1 MNMELNIRK
10 KAVRMPEYVIYIF
23 LWLIFLIIP
32 VITNNYSSGTDFI
45 RIRYDWL
52 RMLPF
57 FVVFILNSLILL
69 PKILFRGRTR
79 TYLFVLILTVSAIS
93 ALFQIIGPV
102 LYRNDPKLI
111 EQRILRD
118 PQYGRQDMM
127 PGAQPGQLPGNSG
140 LFEAPAN
147 VTGKGELSG
156 NPPSIIFLN
165 TFLISLLIA
174 GFNTSIA
181 ATNKWVEEEQARKEV
196 EKEHI
201 KSELAFLQNQVS
213 PHFFMNTLN
222 NIHALIEADAAL
234 AQDAVLKL
242 SELMRYLLYESERGD
257 TTLRKEAVFL
267 QSYVNLMKLRVDE
280 RVRIDLDLQPVF
292 ENVSLP
298 PLLFISFIENSFKHG
313 ISYREASHLS
323 FSLKGDKEKIEFT
336 AVNTIPSVQNP
347 AKKSGGIG
355 LENIRKRLDLL
366 YGKEYDLDIDKTNS
380 EFRVKLVIPAHPV
393 KSINNKLNVKI

>member
-1 MNMELNIRK
+1 MNMELTIRK
-10 KAVRMPEYVIYIF
+10 KAGRMPEYVIYVF

-32 VITNNYSSGTDFI
+32 VITNNYSSRNDII

-57 FVVFILNSLILL
+57 LLVFIINSLILL
-69 PKILFRGRTR
+69 PKILFRGKTR
-79 TYLFVLILTVSAIS
+79 TYLFVLVLSVTAIS
-93 ALFQIIGPV
+93 VLFQVIGPV

-111 EQRILRD
+111 EQRLLRD
-118 PQYGRQDMM
+118 PQYGRADMM
-127 PGAQPGQLPGNSG
+127 PGAQPGQI
-140 LFEAPAN
+140 PA
-147 VTGKGELSG
+147 TGSLYDTPAKITGQGELLTG
-156 NPPSIIFLN
+156 NPPTIMFLN

-181 ATNKWVEEEQARKEV
+181 VTNKWVEEEQARKEV
-196 EKEHI
+196 EREHI
-201 KSELAFLQNQVS
+201 RSELAFLQNQVS

-222 NIHALIEADAAL
+222 NIHALIEADSAL
-234 AQDAVLKL
+234 AQDAVLRL

-267 QSYVNLMKLRVDE
+267 QSYVNLMKLRVDD
-280 RVRIDLDLQPVF
+280 RVKIDLDIQSVY

-313 ISYREASHLS
+313 ISYRETSHLS
-323 FSLKGDKEKIEFT
+323 FSLKGDKEKIEFI

-347 AKKSGGIG
+347 AKEEGGIG

-366 YGKEYDLDIDKTNS
+366 YGKDYDLEIKKAAN
-380 EFRVKLVIPAHPV
+380 EFRVKLVLPAHPD
-393 KSINNKLNVKI
+393 KSRHNKNLT

>member
-1 MNMELNIRK
+1 MELTIRK
-10 KAVRMPEYVIYIF
+10 KAGRIPEYVIYIF

-32 VITNNYSSGTDFI
+32 VITNNYSSGNDFI

-57 FVVFILNSLILL
+57 LIVFLLNSLILL
-69 PKILFRGRTR
+69 PWILFRGKTR
-79 TYLFVLILTVSAIS
+79 TYLFVLILVVSAIS
-93 ALFQIIGPV
+93 MLFQVIGPI

-127 PGAQPGQLPGNSG
+127 PGAPGQMPVNSG
-140 LFEAPAN
+140 IFDTPAN
-147 VTGKGELSG
+147 VTGKGEMIPG

-181 ATNKWVEEEQARKEV
+181 VTNKWVEEEQARKEI

-201 KSELAFLQNQVS
+201 RSELAFLQNQVS

-234 AQDAVLKL
+234 AQDAVLRL

-267 QSYVNLMKLRVDE
+267 QSYVNLMKLRVDD
-280 RVRIDLDLQPVF
+280 RVRINLDLQSVF

-347 AKKSGGIG
+347 AKKAGGIG

-366 YGKEYDLDIDKTNS
+366 YGKEYNLEINKTDN
-380 EFRVKLVIPAHPV
+380 EFRVRLVLPALPV
-393 KSINNKLNVKI
+393 KSVNNKLKMEM